1 MSSLIHDKRIL
12 TYVLVAV
19 GLAVVA
25 GVMVP
30 PSVAYA
36 DGGDHHDHKDNHHHH
51 KKHHRH
57 HDRNDEDDEDP

>member
-1 MSSLIHDKRIL
+1 MSSLIHGKRIL

-19 GLAVVA
+19 GLAMVA
-25 GVMVP
+25 GVMVS
-30 PSVAYA
+30 PSVAYT